1 MVALLAISG
10 CSSSSGSGEYP
21 ALAFDAGEVTS
32 RGTENVIF
40 SPVLDDDDN
49 FDDAIDVT
57 AFGETIRFTRK
68 DFVSNNVVASFQNG
82 STIAIVGVTHD
93 LLDAAEQ
100 IVNQSG
106 DSKFQNHFSGFVV
119 RIDGDVVVRIDG
131 DVVPKEHM
139 QMVLGYDAFG
149 ISNSQGQVREDVTNI
164 VAFNGGNETEA
175 EDLGGF
181 ILAPDGAPLTASYNG
196 PAALVDGKQG
206 VISGD
211 LKLQADFTNEKAG
224 GYISNLRNSEIPL
237 VTENGGIVGNRV
249 SSFYS
254 HGSSEQIRINETD
267 IVGNGFQTD
276 LDLVRG
282 AVLGDNGDNLLNGNL
297 QNAEAVEGF
306 FTESEVNGTFFGEN
320 GEEVSGTIAYTRSGE
335 EDFDLGNRSS
345 AVGAAINDAEPPQP
359 EPVEGIG
366 VFSGAAKTST
376 ILNSQTTD

>member
-1 MVALLAISG
+1 MSSAMVALLGVAG
-10 CSSSSGSGEYP
+10 CSSSTSTSSGQFP
-21 ALAFDAGEVTS
+21 ALAFDAGEVTN
-32 RGTENVIF
+32 RGTQNVIF

-49 FDDAIDVT
+49 FDGAIDVT
-57 AFGETIRFTRK
+57 AFGETIRFTRE

-82 STIAIVGVTHD
+82 STIAIVGVTDD

-106 DSKFQNHFSGFVV
+106 YPKFQNHFSGFVV
-119 RIDGDVVVRIDG
+119 RIDGDVVPQENMD
-131 DVVPKEHM
+131 
-139 QMVLGYDAFG
+139 MVLGNEAFG
-149 ISNSQGQVREDVTNI
+149 ISNSQGQVREDVTDI
-164 VAFNGGNETEA
+164 VAVNAGNETGA

-181 ILAPDGAPLTASYNG
+181 ILAPDGTPLTASYNG

-211 LKLQADFTNEKAG
+211 LKLQADFTNEKVG

-237 VTENGGIVGNRV
+237 VTENGGIKRNSF
-249 SSFYS
+249 SSVYS
-254 HGSSEQIRINETD
+254 DGPSEQIRINETD

-282 AVLGDNGDNLLNGNL
+282 AVLGDDGDNLLNGNL

-306 FTESEVNGTFFGEN
+306 FTESEVNGTFFGES

-335 EDFDLGNRSS
+335 EDFDLGNQKIEIETL
-345 AVGAAINDAEPPQP
+345 AVENEAPQP

-376 ILNSQTTD
+376 ILNSQITD

>member
-1 MVALLAISG
+1 MSSAMVALLGVAG
-10 CSSSSGSGEYP
+10 CSSSTNTSSGQFP
-21 ALAFDAGEVTS
+21 ALAFDAGEVTN

-49 FDDAIDVT
+49 FDGAIDVT
-57 AFGETIRFTRK
+57 AFGETIRFTRE

-82 STIAIVGVTHD
+82 STIAIVGVTDD

-106 DSKFQNHFSGFVV
+106 YPKFQNHFSGFVV
-119 RIDGDVVVRIDG
+119 RIDGDVVPQENMD
-131 DVVPKEHM
+131 
-139 QMVLGYDAFG
+139 MVLGNEAFG
-149 ISNSQGQVREDVTNI
+149 ISNSQGQVREDVTDI
-164 VAFNGGNETEA
+164 VAVNAGNETGA

-181 ILAPDGAPLTASYNG
+181 ILAPDGTPLTASYNG

-211 LKLQADFTNEKAG
+211 LKLQADFTNEKVG

-237 VTENGGIVGNRV
+237 VTENGGIKRNSF
-249 SSFYS
+249 SSVYS
-254 HGSSEQIRINETD
+254 DGPSEQIRINETD

-282 AVLGDNGDNLLNGNL
+282 AVLGDDGDNLLNGNL

-306 FTESEVNGTFFGEN
+306 FTESEVNGTFFGES

-335 EDFDLGNRSS
+335 EDFDLGNQKIEIETL
-345 AVGAAINDAEPPQP
+345 AVENEAPQP

-376 ILNSQTTD
+376 ILNSQITD